1 MEYALTADHHRVHAF
16 DAEKGQEYY
25 CPVCGNQVIP
35 RQGEV
40 NSWHFAHVTSCIH
53 VYITFQKANNKFEYY
68 IANNTTGKSASG
80 YVELDASK
88 QFDGTTV
95 EWVVERCKSGGSLT
109 SLGDYGTM
117 TMKNCKATLN
127 SSNTWLNLGNL

>member
-1 MEYALTADHHRVHAF
+1 MCCKL
-16 DAEKGQEYY
+16 
-25 CPVCGNQVIP
+25 CGI
-35 RQGEV
+35 
-40 NSWHFAHVTSCIH
+40 CD
-53 VYITFQKANNKFEYY
+53 EYY

-127 SSNTWLNLGNL
+127 SSNTWLNLGNLSNLYKVTMIGSGRNTLSSPGSISSGTQFTCTFKDYS

>member
-1 MEYALTADHHRVHAF
+1 MHF
-16 DAEKGQEYY
+16 
-25 CPVCGNQVIP
+25 
-35 RQGEV
+35 RQ
-40 NSWHFAHVTSCIH
+40 
-53 VYITFQKANNKFEYY
+53 QKNKFEYY

-117 TMKNCKATLN
+117 TMEPAFERFDKGTIRT
-127 SSNTWLNLGNL
+127 NTI